1 MINAGQLRYRI
12 TIKRNA
18 NTADGYGGF
27 TSTQST
33 IATIWGDIKYLN
45 GQVIFRD
52 GQRILQTGVEITLR
66 KNTATTNIQIGD
78 VFQLT
83 GETNKYRI
91 NDMYELDLYTYKIIA
106 DKQN

>member
-33 IATIWGDIKYLN
+33 IATIWGDIK
-45 GQVIFRD
+45 IS
-52 GQRILQTGVEITLR
+52 
-66 KNTATTNIQIGD
+66 
-78 VFQLT
+78 
-83 GETNKYRI
+83 
-91 NDMYELDLYTYKIIA
+91 
-106 DKQN
+106 